1 MADKKPRVRVKGKF
15 VSYQVERKLQK
26 EAGKIDI
33 YNPTPEQKK
42 LIDDLLSTEINYEV
56 NNFKIVEMMLRYNNI
71 KINGRPVEQKLG
83 IKFIGQLSQLLKE
96 KMDAAIL
103 LYKVSVNE
111 AERSMNIQVPDYR

>member
-1 MADKKPRVRVKGKF
+1 MANKKPRVRVKGKF